1 MYNPILKLR
10 FQNIVQYIYILCI
23 TVIDIWYI
31 YIYISIYIYRYGEKH
46 DAHEEPESH
55 RFCIQVREKQLPALT
70 EKLVTKLKKAE
81 QARPPIGTGV
91 AALNPWQ
98 AWTFVQM
105 LQEKLAEA
113 ASALAKVPAP
123 PPVSEILGRTESL
136 Q

>member
-1 MYNPILKLR
+1 MTCWLEKEILTLYS
-10 FQNIVQYIYILCI
+10 IIYC
-23 TVIDIWYI
+23 I
-31 YIYISIYIYRYGEKH
+31 YIYLYRVYIEKKY
-46 DAHEEPESH
+46 AHEEPEPH

-81 QARPPIGTGV
+81 EARPPIGTGV

-98 AWTFVQM
+98 AWMFVQM

-123 PPVSEILGRTESL
+123 PPVSEILGCTERL